1 MGHARCE
8 PATSPPPSPLDA
20 SPPVNMFG
28 AILDLLAVVLQSH
41 PKRSK
46 INTVPFRGP
55 LKSAGLEA
63 LKAILT
69 RVGRGVTIGLHLMR
83 RWDEMEGR
91 MSSERRYCLSMRYS
105 ASPFAVVESGTGRP
119 TPDGSSSCR
128 SASRSMRSS
137 PRASWNLRTC
147 PPALLSAVMKWK

>member
-1 MGHARCE
+1 VGHAGFE

-28 AILDLLAVVLQSH
+28 AILDLLAVVL
-41 PKRSK
+41 KATL
-46 INTVPFRGP
+46 ND
-55 LKSAGLEA
+55 LKSTRCLFVALLSLPVLEA

-69 RVGRGVTIGLHLMR
+69 RVGRGVTIGLHLMK

-91 MSSERRYCLSMRYS
+91 MSSEKRYCLSMRSS

-119 TPDGSSSCR
+119 TPDGNSSCR

-137 PRASWNLRTC
+137 P
-147 PPALLSAVMKWK
+147 